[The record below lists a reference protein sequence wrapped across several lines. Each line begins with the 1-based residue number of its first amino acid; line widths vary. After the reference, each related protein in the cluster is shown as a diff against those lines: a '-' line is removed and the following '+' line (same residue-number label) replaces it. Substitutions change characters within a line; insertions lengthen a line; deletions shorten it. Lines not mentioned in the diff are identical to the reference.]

1 MNLLVRKSLKVPL
14 LLNGLTRQKVSRGCS
29 FLIYHSVAGDLN
41 FELDLPLTLFR
52 RQLEFL
58 ARAGCVVSYDDALQ
72 SLRSKPQTEADKVV
86 LTFDDGFVNFY
97 TQVFPIL
104 QQLGLPAT
112 LFVTTGFVETGIPY
126 PILRH
131 STCAEVKPVT
141 WHMLGEL
148 VKSGLV
154 TIGAH
159 THTHVYLDN
168 EPENKVSEEL
178 VIPQELFRQR
188 LGLDVRHFAYPKA
201 LWNPTVEKLVAKYY
215 ASAVIGGGCKATP
228 DDFNPYRI
236 PRVPIRCSDGWF
248 FFLAKLRGYLSGEEA
263 LYSKLHKLKSH

>member
-1 MNLLVRKSLKVPL
+1 M
-14 LLNGLTRQKVSRGCS
+14 
-29 FLIYHSVAGDLN
+29 N
-41 FELDLPLTLFR
+41 FELDLPIALFR

-58 ARAGCVVSYDDALQ
+58 ARAGGVISYDQALQ
-72 SLRSKPQTEADKVV
+72 ALRSKPQTETDAVV

-97 TQVFPIL
+97 THVFPIL
-104 QQLGLPAT
+104 RQLGLPAT

-126 PILRH
+126 PLLH
-131 STCAEVKPVT
+131 HASGAEAKPVT
-141 WHMLGEL
+141 WDMLGEMAS
-148 VKSGLV
+148 SGLV

-168 EPENKVSEEL
+168 EPEDKVIEEL
-178 VIPQELFRQR
+178 AIPQELFRQR

-201 LWNPTVEKLVAKYY
+201 LWNPAVEKLVAKYY
-215 ASAVIGGGCKATP
+215 TSAVISGGHRATP
-228 DDFNPYRI
+228 DGFNPYRI

-248 FFLAKLRGYLSGEEA
+248 FFLAKLRGFLSGEEA

>member
-1 MNLLVRKSLKVPL
+1 MNLWVRKSLKVPL
-14 LLNGLTRQKVSRGCS
+14 LVNGLTKQRVQPGCS
-29 FLIYHSVAGDLN
+29 FLIYHSVAGDLD

-58 ARAGCVVSYDDALQ
+58 AQAGSVVSYDDALH

-97 TQVFPIL
+97 THVFPIL

-126 PILRH
+126 PILHH
-131 STCAEVKPVT
+131 SACAEIKPVT
-141 WHMLGEL
+141 WDMLGEMAN
-148 VKSGLV
+148 SGLV

-168 EPENKVSEEL
+168 EPADKVSEEL
-178 VIPQELFRQR
+178 AIPLELFRQR

-201 LWNPTVEKLVAKYY
+201 LWNPTVEKLVANYY
-215 ASAVIGGGCKATP
+215 ATAVIGGGCKATP
-228 DDFNPYRI
+228 NGFNPYRI

-248 FFLAKLRGYLSGEEA
+248 FFLAKLRGYLSSEEA
-263 LYSKLHKLKSH
+263 FYSKLHRLKSH